1 MLTERLYI
9 PETQKG
15 IFGNIVAWVIGL
27 VVLVGLIAV
36 ALWAFGVFTSNVK
49 GAGDAR
55 KFRNSGVNR
64 IQSQARFEG
73 LAADY
78 DGAIANIKSYGSP
91 STPRERTELRGLQ
104 QHCVNV
110 AQEFNAASRTYTAR
124 EWKSAGLPETLDA
137 SACSERAE

>member
-1 MLTERLYI
+1 MTEQFYI
-9 PETQKG
+9 PKTQKG
-15 IFGNIVAWVIGL
+15 IFGNVAALVIGL
-27 VVLVGLIAV
+27 IVFIILIA
-36 ALWAFGVFTSNVK
+36 ASLWVLGVFTSNVK

-73 LAADY
+73 LATDY
-78 DGAIANIKSYGSP
+78 DGAIENIKSYGSP
-91 STPRERTELRGLQ
+91 STPQEHTELRGLQ

-124 EWKSAGLPETLDA
+124 GWKSAGLPETLDA
-137 SACSERAE
+137 SACNQER